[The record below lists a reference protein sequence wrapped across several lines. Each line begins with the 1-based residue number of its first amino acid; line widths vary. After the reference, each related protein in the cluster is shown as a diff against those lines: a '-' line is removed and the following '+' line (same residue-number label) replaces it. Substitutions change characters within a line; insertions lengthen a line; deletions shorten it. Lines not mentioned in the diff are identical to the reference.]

1 MRYRSIL
8 KQMDCI
14 KNEIIKYIELNL
26 TQKRLR
32 HTYSVASEAVKL
44 AERYGC
50 DTKKAELAAFC
61 HDMFRSKPAGD
72 LDMYVKELGLPQK
85 LLENVNL
92 SHGKV
97 AAEMMKRRYHIDDKD
112 MINAVAFHTTGRK
125 GMSVLEKI
133 IFLADAIEPGRNYP
147 GVEEM
152 RKTAYTDLDKACIM
166 SLERTVQYVRDRGE
180 YLDPDTEDA
189 LNDLK
194 EKQNL

>member
-1 MRYRSIL
+1 
-8 KQMDCI
+8 MDCI

-112 MINAVAFHTTGRK
+112 MINAVALHTTGRK

>member
-1 MRYRSIL
+1 
-8 KQMDCI
+8 
-14 KNEIIKYIELNL
+14 
-26 TQKRLR
+26 
-32 HTYSVASEAVKL
+32 
-44 AERYGC
+44 
-50 DTKKAELAAFC
+50 
-61 HDMFRSKPAGD
+61 
-72 LDMYVKELGLPQK
+72 
-85 LLENVNL
+85 
-92 SHGKV
+92 
-97 AAEMMKRRYHIDDKD
+97 KD
-112 MINAVAFHTTGRK
+112 MIIAVAFHTTGRK